1 MTRIKLSKIDTRAPG
16 KVNKEH
22 CKKELQKLKFRL
34 EELQNLLFAE
44 SKHALLII
52 SEAAVKL
59 GDLAAEL
66 CPEIDWRDVRGLGN
80 RLRHEYDSIDIA
92 RLWRIVE
99 RDLPV
104 MKTKVAATLDVLRG
118 KEAEEA

>member
-1 MTRIKLSKIDTRAPG
+1 VPSSDPVQRFQDILDNIFRIERFTAGLDFQAFHE
-16 KVNKEH
+16 N
-22 CKKELQKLKFRL
+22 
-34 EELQNLLFAE
+34 EETLYA

-59 GDLAAEL
+59 GDLAPEL

-80 RLRHEYDSIDIA
+80 RLRHEYDNTDMV

-99 RDLPV
+99 HDLPAL
-104 MKTKVAATLDVLRG
+104 KAKVAATLDVLRR